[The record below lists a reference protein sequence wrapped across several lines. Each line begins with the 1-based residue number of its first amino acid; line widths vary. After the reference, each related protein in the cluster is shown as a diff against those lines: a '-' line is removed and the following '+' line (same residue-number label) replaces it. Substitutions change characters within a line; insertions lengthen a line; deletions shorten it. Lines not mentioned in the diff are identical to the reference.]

1 MVFKGCSWFT
11 FEMMSCW
18 TFHTLHI
25 CAARLASVASCSIAA
40 TRAGRR
46 TPTTCSSKG
55 GKRMALMREAMARN
69 KLHSDCLCSCPCPSP
84 CPCPF
89 LSCFLPS
96 LCPATELQCTLPLLV
111 LARNPKHKVLK
122 SMTRRGKVCIIALV
136 CVFDVFVCHASSN
149 THICNGPGRAGD

>member
-1 MVFKGCSWFT
+1 MCSWVFMVFKGCSRIT

-25 CAARLASVASCSIAA
+25 CAARLASVASRSIAA

-46 TPTTCSSKG
+46 TPTTCSSKR

-96 LCPATELQCTLPLLV
+96 LCPATQLQCTLPASRFGSKPETQSFEV
-111 LARNPKHKVLK
+111 DDKAGQSSHYCARLCF
-122 SMTRRGKVCIIALV
+122 RCVCLS
-136 CVFDVFVCHASSN
+136 CQ
-149 THICNGPGRAGD
+149 